1 MLCRFLGFD
10 ATLHIDSTLCLSM
23 VYNQQ
28 KPDNYPM
35 KVVKKAITFSGFH
48 NQLFA
53 IN

>member
-10 ATLHIDSTLCLSM
+10 VTLHIDSTLCLSM
-23 VYNQQ
+23 VNNQQ
-28 KPDNYPM
+28 KPDNNPM
-35 KVVKKAITFSGFH
+35 KVVKKAITFSGFY